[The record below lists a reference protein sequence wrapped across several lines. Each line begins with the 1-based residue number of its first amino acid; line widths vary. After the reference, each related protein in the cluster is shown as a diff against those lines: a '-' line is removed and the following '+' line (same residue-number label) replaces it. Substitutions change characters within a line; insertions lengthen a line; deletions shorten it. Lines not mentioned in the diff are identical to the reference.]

1 MLAQDIMIGAGLGLC
16 ALAWVCYG
24 TAGEATNNLRDRL
37 SLAAKYVV
45 DVLFWLIMVL
55 VVGFV
60 FMTYWGAINEIG
72 ASIGTKIG
80 AQFVDHGLII
90 IIACFGL
97 AALYRKKD

>member
-24 TAGEATNNLRDRL
+24 TAGEATNSLRDRL

-45 DVLFWLIMVL
+45 HSIGWL
-55 VVGFV
+55 
-60 FMTYWGAINEIG
+60 TGASACGILLLLSWDSINEMVVR
-72 ASIGTKIG
+72 IG

-90 IIACFGL
+90 IIACFAL
-97 AALYRKKD
+97 AGIYKKKD